1 MASLSGA
8 EAVPASLQTILVE
21 SANCSLAF
29 HSWRQH
35 RTVLNLISR
44 CQQETGVSLSLPWSQ
59 AAYATFVA
67 WCMKRE
73 NKSSSISV
81 YESKIRKLHQMN
93 GFAWQAGSAILVRA
107 AIKGRHNTQ
116 PKGKARLP
124 ITPATLLLL
133 KHKIKEANWGRA
145 KRRLIWAISTTLFV
159 GSFRISE
166 VLAAHSSS
174 HIKGCTLLNENVSE
188 HSEKVAGAERKFL
201 KVRLN
206 NPKEDRNRQ
215 GAEVELFELPG
226 LFFDPVHAFRK
237 WRAESELDAKASQP
251 VFRWETGANVTPK
264 EFNSCLKT
272 LLSDSIKYED
282 GKVTSHSFR
291 AGVTSTMARLGYG
304 EEMIQLQGR
313 WLSQAYLRYC
323 KKGRT
328 NRLED
333 QYRIF
338 SSLASAAAEANIK

>member
-1 MASLSGA
+1 MSSLSGA
-8 EAVPASLQTILVE
+8 EAVPASLQGILVE

-59 AAYATFVA
+59 TAYATFVA
-67 WCMKRE
+67 WCMRRE

-81 YESKIRKLHQMN
+81 YESKIKKLHQMN
-93 GFAWQAGSAILVRA
+93 GLAWQAGSAILVKA
-107 AIKGRHNTQ
+107 ALKGRHNTQ
-116 PKGKARLP
+116 PKEKVRLP

-133 KHKIKEANWGRA
+133 KHKIKQAKWSLV
-145 KRRLIWAISTTLFV
+145 KRRLVWAVATTLFV
-159 GSFRISE
+159 GSFRVSE
-166 VLAAHSSS
+166 VLAAHSHS
-174 HIKGCTLLNENVSE
+174 HIRDCTLINENISE
-188 HSEKVAGAERKFL
+188 HSENIAGAERRFL

-215 GAEVELFELPG
+215 GAEVELFELPD
-226 LFFDPVHAFRK
+226 LFFDPVYAFRK
-237 WRAESELDAKASQP
+237 WRAESSLEVEASQP

-264 EFNSCLKT
+264 EFNSILKT
-272 LLSDSIKYED
+272 LLSDSIEYED
-282 GKVTSHSFR
+282 GKITSHSFR
-291 AGVTSTMARLGYG
+291 AGVTTTMARLGYG
-304 EEMIQLQGR
+304 EELIQLQGR